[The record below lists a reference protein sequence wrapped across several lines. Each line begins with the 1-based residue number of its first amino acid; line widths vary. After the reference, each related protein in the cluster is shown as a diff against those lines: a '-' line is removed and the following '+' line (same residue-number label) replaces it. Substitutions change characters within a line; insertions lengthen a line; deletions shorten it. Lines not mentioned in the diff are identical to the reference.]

1 MNPIP
6 HMKRIRLVLL
16 DVDGVLTT
24 GEIVYTGA
32 ELETKTF
39 NVRDGLGI
47 RLLMRAG
54 IGVGIVTGRRSAALD
69 RRCSELG
76 ITLVF
81 DGVSDKGAVLDEILS
96 KTGLSVDEVA
106 FMGDDLPD
114 ISLMRRV
121 GFGVAV
127 ADAAEQVKHAADIVT
142 GKKGGCGAVRELAES
157 ILRANDIWDE
167 LIAVWV

>member
-1 MNPIP
+1 
-6 HMKRIRLVLL
+6 MKRIRLVLL

-24 GEIVYTGA
+24 GGIAYTGS
-32 ELETKTF
+32 ELETKVF
-39 NVRDGLGI
+39 NVKDGLGI

-76 ITLVF
+76 IKLMF
-81 DGVSDKGAVLDEILS
+81 DGVSDKGAVLAQVLS
-96 KTGLSVDEVA
+96 ATGLSVDEVA

-114 ISLMRRV
+114 IPLLRKV

-142 GKKGGCGAVRELAES
+142 EKNGGCGAVRELSES
-157 ILRANDIWDE
+157 ILRAKGVWDE
-167 LIAVWV
+167 LIAVWD